1 MKEYATMFDA
11 PRNIDPSSVALKSC
25 DVLHV
30 VTIKTLVNCCDIGED

>member
-11 PRNIDPSSVALKSC
+11 PRNIELSRIALKSC

-30 VTIKTLVNCCDIGED
+30 VTGKINYCDIGED